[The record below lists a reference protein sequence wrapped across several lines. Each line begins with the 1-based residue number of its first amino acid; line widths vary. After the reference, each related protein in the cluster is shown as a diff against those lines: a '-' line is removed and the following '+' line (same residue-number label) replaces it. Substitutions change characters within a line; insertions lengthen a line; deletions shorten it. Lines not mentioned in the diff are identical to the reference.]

1 MAQVKISDLTA
12 ATSVA
17 DGDEFELETGGAA
30 KKATAAQ
37 IAKGARVQDKMDATT
52 APGATDDSAA
62 GYAVGSKWVNTVA
75 DKAYI
80 CVDATAT
87 AAVWKEISPDIH
99 ASNHV
104 TGGADKVRNAT
115 AAQDGLATA
124 AQITKLDG
132 VEALADVTDAANV
145 GAAGAVMDSDIA
157 PAEGFLRKTGAGA
170 YTAHKSNLAAG
181 VAPGATDDSAAGYS
195 VGSRWIDT
203 TADKEYVCLDATASA
218 AVWTETTAGAA
229 GGEANTASNQGAGV
243 GPFDGKVGVD
253 LEFRTLI
260 AVGPVKITLDGPNKE
275 IDVDIERG
283 VETKSANY
291 TTVAGDDGKLFLLD
305 GASVTVTVTLLAAAT
320 AGAGHTLAFKA
331 IDVTNVLTIDGN
343 AAETIDGAAT
353 ITLDTVGDTVVLVCD
368 GTNWRIKADKTNSIA
383 SLVEDTTPELG
394 GNLNVG
400 ATPKAIVDNNGNELL
415 VFSSITNAVNHIE
428 IRNQTSVNDPR
439 IRAVGDATNI
449 DLQIEAK
456 GTGAVKFV
464 ASDIDVT
471 GGNILVSGT
480 VDGRDVATD
489 GTKLDGIE
497 TAATKSTGKHTMPVP
512 ASAIFPATTNGC
524 AALAQL
530 ETATN
535 KVNTKHLAFDGAA
548 QEYAHF
554 EFPAPK
560 SSDEASTFT
569 ITLKWSHPAATAFGV
584 VWELEM
590 LARSNNDAL
599 DAAWGTAVTVTDTG
613 GATDDL
619 YASPESAAIT
629 PGGAWAEGDTILL
642 RIGRKVADAGDT
654 LDADARLHGIEFNIT
669 TNAATDA

>member
-1 MAQVKISDLTA
+1 MAQVKISDLTSA
-12 ATSVA
+12 ASVA

-52 APGATDDSAA
+52 APGATDDSAV
-62 GYAVGSKWVNTVA
+62 GYAVGSKWVDTVA

-170 YTAHKSNLAAG
+170 YTAHKSNLAAS

-305 GASVTVTVTLLAAAT
+305 GTSVTVTVTLLAAAT

-400 ATPKAIVDNNGNELL
+400 ATPKALVDNAGNELL
-415 VFSSITNAVNHIE
+415 VFKSTASAVNHFEIE
-428 IRNQTSVNDPR
+428 NQTSVNDPK
-439 IRAVGDATNI
+439 IRAVGGSANI
-449 DLQIEAK
+449 DFVVIAK
-456 GTGAVKFV
+456 GSGEFRIASPANLNV
-464 ASDIDVT
+464 A

-480 VDGRDVATD
+480 VDGRDVAAD

-497 TAATKSTGKHTMPVP
+497 SNAVGVSTAHEWTAQQNFDAATLTDGANIAWNLNTGQTATVVLGGNRTLDNPTNMKDGASYALLVKQDATGGRTLTYGTAYKWPGGTPPTLSTGANAVDLLTFY
-512 ASAIFPATTNGC
+512 SDGTNMYG
-524 AALAQL
+524 
-530 ETATN
+530 TN
-535 KVNTKHLAFDGAA
+535 
-548 QEYAHF
+548 
-554 EFPAPK
+554 
-560 SSDEASTFT
+560 
-569 ITLKWSHPAATAFGV
+569 
-584 VWELEM
+584 
-590 LARSNNDAL
+590 
-599 DAAWGTAVTVTDTG
+599 
-613 GATDDL
+613 
-619 YASPESAAIT
+619 
-629 PGGAWAEGDTILL
+629 LL
-642 RIGRKVADAGDT
+642 N
-654 LDADARLHGIEFNIT
+654 FS
-669 TNAATDA
+669 